1 MSEVEKTACV
11 TGANGMIGRRIT
23 DRLTGAG
30 LHVRVLSRSD
40 GNWGPEIEVCRGDL
54 SDADCLRRFL
64 KGADFIFHC
73 AAELHDAAEMQ
84 EVNVAGTRRLLRACA
99 ESGAEYFCHI
109 SSAGVVG
116 KTEQKRVDETTICD
130 PQNEYEKSK
139 WKAEKLVAAGIG
151 DCRVVILRPTN
162 VVDES
167 RAGVF
172 DFFKNRNLPNRLKLF
187 LKGGE
192 CARIVH
198 AEDVADAALHFVD
211 QPIADPEIYFVS
223 RDEEDKNTFAGL
235 WKLYHSAQSNLPP
248 DRLPRVFHL
257 PIIVPHILR
266 KIWRGDR
273 IRGDVRFSSAKIK
286 ATGFRYSRTLPE
298 IVERFL

>member
-40 GNWGPEIEVCRGDL
+40 RNWGPDIEVCRGDL

-64 KGADFIFHC
+64 NGAHFIFHC
-73 AAELHDAAEMQ
+73 AAELHNVAEMQ
-84 EVNVAGTRRLLRACA
+84 EVNVAGTRRLLRASA

-109 SSAGVVG
+109 SSAGVIG
-116 KTEQKRVDETTICD
+116 KTEQKWVDETTICD

-167 RAGVF
+167 RAGIF
-172 DFFKNRNLPNRLKLF
+172 DLFKNRNLPNRLKLF

-211 QPIADPEIYFVS
+211 KPITGPEIYFVS

-235 WKLYHSAQSNLPP
+235 WKLYHSAQNNLPP
-248 DRLPRVFHL
+248 GRLPRVFHL
-257 PIIVPHILR
+257 PIFVPDILR

>member
-1 MSEVEKTACV
+1 MSEVKKTACV

-23 DRLTGAG
+23 DRLIKAG
-30 LHVRVLSRSD
+30 HHVKVLSRSD
-40 GNWGPEIEVCRGDL
+40 RNWGPEVDVCRGDL

-64 KGADFIFHC
+64 NGADFIFHC
-73 AAELHDAAEMQ
+73 AAELHDATKMQ
-84 EVNVAGTRRLLRACA
+84 EVNVKGTQRLLQASS
-99 ESGAEYFCHI
+99 EIGAEYFCHI

-116 KTEQKRVDETTICD
+116 KTEQKWVDETTICD

-139 WKAEKLVAAGIG
+139 WEAEKLVAKGVM

-167 RAGVF
+167 RTGIF
-172 DFFKNRNLPNRLKLF
+172 DLFKDTKPSNRLKIF

-192 CARIVH
+192 CAHIVH
-198 AEDVADAALHFVD
+198 TEDVADAALYFID
-211 QPIADPEIYFVS
+211 RPIDRPEIYFIS
-223 RDEEDKNTFAGL
+223 RDEEDKNTFADL
-235 WKLYHSAQSNLPP
+235 WDLYQSARAKRPSGSL
-248 DRLPRVFHL
+248 RRVFHL

-266 KIWRGDR
+266 KIGRGDR